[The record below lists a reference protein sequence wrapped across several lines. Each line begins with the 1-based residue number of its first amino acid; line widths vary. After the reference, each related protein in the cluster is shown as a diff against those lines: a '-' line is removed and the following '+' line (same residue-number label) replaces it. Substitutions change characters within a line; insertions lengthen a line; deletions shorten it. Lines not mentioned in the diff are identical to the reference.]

1 MNAIDADRL
10 LARLKEFDALRD
22 SDEVKIG
29 VLERIRPALAD
40 DWPAQLDSS
49 VRNAMVKS
57 GIALPYQHQAD
68 AISKSLSG
76 ADVVLESPTASGK
89 TLAFAAP
96 MLHSLVRNEGSHA
109 LMIYPMKALAF
120 DQRVQIEQLCA
131 PLSMNPGP
139 MMATPLMTSSRR
151 CGPIRRRSC

>member
-1 MNAIDADRL
+1 MEMERF

-22 SDEVKIG
+22 ADEVKTG
-29 VLERIRPALAD
+29 TLERIKPALAD
-40 DWPAQLDSS
+40 EWPAQLDTS
-49 VRNAMVKS
+49 VRDALVKG
-57 GIALPYQHQAD
+57 GISLPYQHQAD

-96 MLHSLVRNEGSHA
+96 MLHSLVRNARTHA

-120 DQRVQIEQLCA
+120 DQRAQIEQICE
-131 PLSMNPGP
+131 PLSIQSWAYDGD
-139 MMATPLMTSSRR
+139 TPQR
-151 CGPIRRRSC
+151 CQTHIAG